1 MRQTKNPE
9 PHDLTYTPELAILA
23 TLDAVLEIAASA
35 LMSAHPQLS
44 ARTIPLHTDPQA
56 SLVWIGAAIISE
68 ARMLQNSLQMYRDA
82 IDIVY
87 EAVADE
93 MEQEN

>member
-56 SLVWIGAAIISE
+56 SLVWIGNTIISE
-68 ARMLQNSLQMYRDA
+68 ARMLQHSVQMYN
-82 IDIVY
+82 
-87 EAVADE
+87 EAVDLVHEAAADE